1 MTDRLATAAKP
12 KMLRRHTALQK
23 QKLLAQAEWA
33 LEAKNTKN
41 PHTPRKAPEP
51 TLLQDGGNGDK

>member
-1 MTDRLATAAKP
+1 
-12 KMLRRHTALQK
+12 MLRKRTALQK
-23 QKLLAQAEWA
+23 QKLLTQAEPA

-51 TLLQDGGNGDK
+51 TLLLGQCELRICDCA

>member
-1 MTDRLATAAKP
+1 
-12 KMLRRHTALQK
+12 MLRRHTALQK
-23 QKLLAQAEWA
+23 QKLLAQAERA